1 MGLFSRIGR
10 GIRNVGRGIQRG
22 VSNVV
27 QTVAAPISNIVSQV
41 PIVGGLASNIIRTVA
56 RVPSRTPSFIVPPP
70 PVPATPPT
78 PTPPDGTPGNGAELW
93 KFSKKA
99 DKWTKMIGNPKK
111 IRVDGADYDWVSKAG
126 ISYYALPLPEPDSS
140 LGNTAGVGVQSSRP
154 LIKENAQISFE
165 QLISGL
171 HFYYEERNF
180 RGSSQKYNGV
190 NNYAFLAYLAAR
202 ELFGNE
208 TPIIEGRGTTK
219 KLSQWKSK
227 IKLVSPRLKDDAIIK
242 VLNFIGED
250 IIAGGSGYLNSNTT
264 LSGSRFGSL
273 FGSNKNAKN
282 FREDIETKT
291 GPINNGNILINY
303 DELLLNISRMDA
315 RDEFIMTRMT
325 SMRNVLR
332 KAWKKRPSSNQR
344 SNERLKDRT
353 IPEWK
358 NAIDKEIRG
367 NGIKKT
373 TSTSAFGFNR
383 SFNNQFANLGST
395 NAIYDETWMDLMIL
409 LNASA
414 RAKRKTGSMMVTKQN
429 GKQ

>member
-10 GIRNVGRGIQRG
+10 GIRNVASGINRAA
-22 VSNVV
+22 SNVV
-27 QTVAAPISNIVSQV
+27 RTVAAPLSNIVSQV
-41 PIVGGLASNIIRTVA
+41 PIVGGLASSIIRTVA
-56 RVPSRTPSFIVPPP
+56 GGPSRTNIVPPPP

-78 PTPPDGTPGNGAELW
+78 PPNPDGTPGNGAELW
-93 KFSKKA
+93 KFSKSA
-99 DKWTKMIGNPKK
+99 DRWSKVIGTPKK
-111 IRVDGADYDWVSKAG
+111 IRVDGVDYDWVSKSG
-126 ISYYALPLPEPDSS
+126 ISYYALPLPEVESS
-140 LGNTAGVGVQSSRP
+140 VGNTSGVGVQSSRP
-154 LIKENAQISFE
+154 LTKEDTQISFE

-171 HFYYEERNF
+171 HFYYEESNF
-180 RGSSQKYNGV
+180 RSNSNKYNGV

-219 KLSQWKSK
+219 KLRQWEAK
-227 IKLVSPRLKDDAIIK
+227 IKLVAPRITEDAIIR
-242 VLNFIGED
+242 VLNIIGED
-250 IIAGGSGYLNSNTT
+250 ILAGGNGYLNTQTRVNG
-264 LSGSRFGSL
+264 LRGGF
-273 FGSNKNAKN
+273 FGSNRNAKN

-303 DELLLNISRMDA
+303 DDLLQNIVRMDA

-332 KAWKKRPSSNQR
+332 KAWEKRPGSSKR
-344 SNERLKDRT
+344 SNRLLKDRT

-367 NGIKKT
+367 NGIKKNQSSGAFAFN
-373 TSTSAFGFNR
+373 ST
-383 SFNNQFANLGST
+383 FNNRFGNLGST
-395 NAIYDETWMDLMIL
+395 NAVYDETWMDLMIL

>member
-10 GIRNVGRGIQRG
+10 GIRNVASGINRAA
-22 VSNVV
+22 SNVV
-27 QTVAAPISNIVSQV
+27 RTVAAPLSNIVSQV
-41 PIVGGLASNIIRTVA
+41 PIVGGLASSIIRTVA
-56 RVPSRTPSFIVPPP
+56 GGPSRTNIVPPPP

-78 PTPPDGTPGNGAELW
+78 PPNPDGTPGNGAELW
-93 KFSKKA
+93 KFSKSA
-99 DKWTKMIGNPKK
+99 DRWSKVIGTPKK
-111 IRVDGADYDWVSKAG
+111 IRVDGVDYDWVSKSG
-126 ISYYALPLPEPDSS
+126 ISYYALPLPEVESS
-140 LGNTAGVGVQSSRP
+140 VGNTSGVGVQSSRP
-154 LIKENAQISFE
+154 LTKEDTQISFE

-171 HFYYEERNF
+171 HFYYEESNF
-180 RGSSQKYNGV
+180 RSNSNKYNGV

-219 KLSQWKSK
+219 KLRQWEAK
-227 IKLVSPRLKDDAIIK
+227 IKLVAPRITEDAIIR
-242 VLNFIGED
+242 VLNIIGED
-250 IIAGGSGYLNSNTT
+250 ILAGGNGYLNTQTRVNG
-264 LSGSRFGSL
+264 LRGGF
-273 FGSNKNAKN
+273 FGSNRNAKN

-303 DELLLNISRMDA
+303 DDLLINLSRMDA

-332 KAWKKRPSSNQR
+332 KAWEKRPGSSKR
-344 SNERLKDRT
+344 SNRLLKDRT

-367 NGIKKT
+367 NGIKKNQSSGAFAFN
-373 TSTSAFGFNR
+373 ST
-383 SFNNQFANLGST
+383 FNNRFGNLGST
-395 NAIYDETWMDLMIL
+395 NAVYDETWMDLMIL

>member
-10 GIRNVGRGIQRG
+10 GIRNVASGINRAA
-22 VSNVV
+22 SNVV
-27 QTVAAPISNIVSQV
+27 RTVAAPISNIVSQV
-41 PIVGGLASNIIRTVA
+41 PIVGGLASSIIRTVA
-56 RVPSRTPSFIVPPP
+56 GGPSRTNIVPPPP

-78 PTPPDGTPGNGAELW
+78 PPNPDGTPGNGAELW
-93 KFSKKA
+93 KFSKTA
-99 DKWTKMIGNPKK
+99 DRWSKVIGTPKK
-111 IRVDGADYDWVSKAG
+111 IRVDGVDYDWVSKSG
-126 ISYYALPLPEPDSS
+126 ISYYALPLPEVESS
-140 LGNTAGVGVQSSRP
+140 VGNTSGVGVQSSRP
-154 LIKENAQISFE
+154 LTKEDTQISFE

-171 HFYYEERNF
+171 HFYYEESNF
-180 RGSSQKYNGV
+180 RSNSNKYNGV

-219 KLSQWKSK
+219 KLRQWEAK
-227 IKLVSPRLKDDAIIK
+227 IKLVAPRITEDAIIR
-242 VLNFIGED
+242 VLNIIGED
-250 IIAGGSGYLNSNTT
+250 ILAGGNGYLNTQTRVNG
-264 LSGSRFGSL
+264 LRGGF
-273 FGSNKNAKN
+273 FGSNRNAKN

-303 DELLLNISRMDA
+303 DDLLINLSRMDA

-332 KAWKKRPSSNQR
+332 KAWEKRPGSSKR
-344 SNERLKDRT
+344 SNRLLKDRT

-367 NGIKKT
+367 NGIKKNQSSGAFAFN
-373 TSTSAFGFNR
+373 ST
-383 SFNNQFANLGST
+383 FNNRFGNLGST
-395 NAIYDETWMDLMIL
+395 NAVYDETWMDLMIL

>member
-10 GIRNVGRGIQRG
+10 GIRNVASGINRAA
-22 VSNVV
+22 SNVV
-27 QTVAAPISNIVSQV
+27 RTVAAPISNIVSQV
-41 PIVGGLASNIIRTVA
+41 PIVGGLASSIIRTVA
-56 RVPSRTPSFIVPPP
+56 GGPSRTNIVPPPP

-78 PTPPDGTPGNGAELW
+78 PPNPDGTPGNGAELW
-93 KFSKKA
+93 KFSKSA
-99 DKWTKMIGNPKK
+99 DRWSKVIGTPKK
-111 IRVDGADYDWVSKAG
+111 IRVDGVDYDWVSKSG
-126 ISYYALPLPEPDSS
+126 ISYYALPLPEVESS
-140 LGNTAGVGVQSSRP
+140 VGNTSGVGVQSSRP
-154 LIKENAQISFE
+154 LTKEDTQISFE

-171 HFYYEERNF
+171 HFYYEESNF
-180 RGSSQKYNGV
+180 RSNSNKYNGV

-219 KLSQWKSK
+219 KLRQWEAK
-227 IKLVSPRLKDDAIIK
+227 IKLVAPRITEDAIIR
-242 VLNFIGED
+242 VLNIIGED
-250 IIAGGSGYLNSNTT
+250 ILAGGNGYLNTQTRVNG
-264 LSGSRFGSL
+264 LRGGF
-273 FGSNKNAKN
+273 FGSNRNAKN

-303 DELLLNISRMDA
+303 DDLLINLSRMDA

-332 KAWKKRPSSNQR
+332 KAWEKRPGSSKR
-344 SNERLKDRT
+344 SNRLLKDRT

-367 NGIKKT
+367 NGIKKNQSSGAFAFN
-373 TSTSAFGFNR
+373 ST
-383 SFNNQFANLGST
+383 FNNRFGNLGST
-395 NAIYDETWMDLMIL
+395 NAVYDETWMDLMIL

>member
-1 MGLFSRIGR
+1 
-10 GIRNVGRGIQRG
+10 
-22 VSNVV
+22 
-27 QTVAAPISNIVSQV
+27 
-41 PIVGGLASNIIRTVA
+41 
-56 RVPSRTPSFIVPPP
+56 
-70 PVPATPPT
+70 
-78 PTPPDGTPGNGAELW
+78 
-93 KFSKKA
+93 
-99 DKWTKMIGNPKK
+99 MIGTPKK
-111 IRVDGADYDWVSKAG
+111 IRVDGVDYDWVSKSG
-126 ISYYALPLPEPDSS
+126 ISYYALPLPEVESS
-140 LGNTAGVGVQSSRP
+140 VGNTSGVGVQSSRP
-154 LIKENAQISFE
+154 LTKEDTQISFE

-171 HFYYEERNF
+171 HFYYEESNF
-180 RGSSQKYNGV
+180 RSNSNKYNGV

-219 KLSQWKSK
+219 KLRQWEAK
-227 IKLVSPRLKDDAIIK
+227 IKLVAPRITEDAIIR
-242 VLNFIGED
+242 VLNIIGED
-250 IIAGGSGYLNSNTT
+250 ILAGGNGYLNTQTRVNG
-264 LSGSRFGSL
+264 LRGGF
-273 FGSNKNAKN
+273 FGSNRNAKN

-303 DELLLNISRMDA
+303 DDLLINLSRMDA

-332 KAWKKRPSSNQR
+332 KAWEKRPGSSKR
-344 SNERLKDRT
+344 SNRLLKDRT

-367 NGIKKT
+367 NGIKKNQSSGAFAFN
-373 TSTSAFGFNR
+373 ST
-383 SFNNQFANLGST
+383 FNNRFGNLGST
-395 NAIYDETWMDLMIL
+395 NAVYDETWMDLMIL

>member
-10 GIRNVGRGIQRG
+10 GIRNVASGINRAA
-22 VSNVV
+22 SNVV
-27 QTVAAPISNIVSQV
+27 RTVAAPLSNIVSQV
-41 PIVGGLASNIIRTVA
+41 PIVGGLASSIIRTVA
-56 RVPSRTPSFIVPPP
+56 GGPSRTNIVPPPP

-78 PTPPDGTPGNGAELW
+78 PPNPDGTPGNGAELW
-93 KFSKKA
+93 KFSKTA
-99 DKWTKMIGNPKK
+99 DRWSKVIGTPKK
-111 IRVDGADYDWVSKAG
+111 IRVDGVDYDWVSKSG
-126 ISYYALPLPEPDSS
+126 ISYYALPLPEVESS
-140 LGNTAGVGVQSSRP
+140 VGNTSGVGVQSSRP
-154 LIKENAQISFE
+154 LTKEDTQISFE

-171 HFYYEERNF
+171 HFYYEESNF
-180 RGSSQKYNGV
+180 RSNSNKYNGV

-219 KLSQWKSK
+219 KLRQWEAK
-227 IKLVSPRLKDDAIIK
+227 INLVAPRITEDAIIR
-242 VLNFIGED
+242 VLNIIGED
-250 IIAGGSGYLNSNTT
+250 ILAGGNGYLNTQTRVNG
-264 LSGSRFGSL
+264 LRGGF
-273 FGSNKNAKN
+273 FGSNRNAKN

-303 DELLLNISRMDA
+303 DDLLINLSRMDA

-332 KAWKKRPSSNQR
+332 KAWEKRPGSSKR
-344 SNERLKDRT
+344 SNRLLKDRT

-367 NGIKKT
+367 NGIKKNQSSGAFAFN
-373 TSTSAFGFNR
+373 ST
-383 SFNNQFANLGST
+383 FNNRFGNLGST
-395 NAIYDETWMDLMIL
+395 NAVYDETWMDLMIL

>member
-10 GIRNVGRGIQRG
+10 GIRNVASGINRAA
-22 VSNVV
+22 SNVV
-27 QTVAAPISNIVSQV
+27 RNVAAPISNIVSQV
-41 PIVGGLASNIIRTVA
+41 PVVGGLASSIIRTVA
-56 RVPSRTPSFIVPPP
+56 RVPSRTNIVPPPP

-78 PTPPDGTPGNGAELW
+78 PPNPDGTPGNGAELW
-93 KFSKKA
+93 KFSKTA

-126 ISYYALPLPEPDSS
+126 ISYYALPLPEADSS
-140 LGNTAGVGVQSSRP
+140 VGNTDGVGVQSSRP
-154 LIKENAQISFE
+154 LTKENAQISFE

-219 KLSQWKSK
+219 KLSQWASK
-227 IKLVSPRLKDDAIIK
+227 IRLVSPRLKDDAIIK

-250 IIAGGSGYLNSNTT
+250 IIAGGTGYLNSNTT
-264 LSGSRFGSL
+264 LGGNRFGVL
-273 FGSNKNAKN
+273 FGSNRNAKN

-303 DELLLNISRMDA
+303 DDLLINLSRMDA

-332 KAWKKRPSSNQR
+332 KAWEKRPGSSKR
-344 SNERLKDRT
+344 SNRLLKDRT

-367 NGIKKT
+367 NGIKKN
-373 TSTSAFGFNR
+373 SSSGAFAFNSAFNNR
-383 SFNNQFANLGST
+383 FGNLGNT
-395 NAIYDETWMDLMIL
+395 NAVYDETWMDLMIL

>member
-10 GIRNVGRGIQRG
+10 GIRNVASGINRAA
-22 VSNVV
+22 SNVV
-27 QTVAAPISNIVSQV
+27 RTVAAPISNIVSQV
-41 PIVGGLASNIIRTVA
+41 PVVGGLASSIIRTVA
-56 RVPSRTPSFIVPPP
+56 RVPSRTNIVPPPP

-78 PTPPDGTPGNGAELW
+78 PPNPDGTPGNGAELW
-93 KFSKKA
+93 KFSKTA

-126 ISYYALPLPEPDSS
+126 ISYYALPLPEADSS
-140 LGNTAGVGVQSSRP
+140 VGNTDGVGVQSSRP
-154 LIKENAQISFE
+154 LTKENAQISFE

-219 KLSQWKSK
+219 KLSQWASK
-227 IKLVSPRLKDDAIIK
+227 IRLVSPRLKDDAIIK

-250 IIAGGSGYLNSNTT
+250 IIAGGTGYLNSNTT
-264 LSGSRFGSL
+264 LGGNRFGVL
-273 FGSNKNAKN
+273 FGSNRNAKN

-303 DELLLNISRMDA
+303 DDLLINLSRMDA

-332 KAWKKRPSSNQR
+332 KAWEKRPGSSKR
-344 SNERLKDRT
+344 SNRLLKDRT

-367 NGIKKT
+367 NGIKKN
-373 TSTSAFGFNR
+373 SSSGAFAFNSAFNNR
-383 SFNNQFANLGST
+383 FGNLGNT
-395 NAIYDETWMDLMIL
+395 NAVYDETWMDLMIL

>member
-10 GIRNVGRGIQRG
+10 GIRNVASGINRAA
-22 VSNVV
+22 SNVV
-27 QTVAAPISNIVSQV
+27 RTVAAPISNIVSQV
-41 PIVGGLASNIIRTVA
+41 PIVGGLASSIIRTVA
-56 RVPSRTPSFIVPPP
+56 GAPSRTNIVPPPPP

-78 PTPPDGTPGNGAELW
+78 PPNPDGTPGNGAELW
-93 KFSKKA
+93 KFSKSA
-99 DKWTKMIGNPKK
+99 DRWSKVIGTPKK
-111 IRVDGADYDWVSKAG
+111 IRVDGVDYDWVSKSG
-126 ISYYALPLPEPDSS
+126 ISYYALPLPPTP
-140 LGNTAGVGVQSSRP
+140 LGNTSGVGVQSSRP
-154 LIKENAQISFE
+154 LTKEDTQISFE

-171 HFYYEERNF
+171 HFYYEESNF
-180 RGSSQKYNGV
+180 RSNSNKYNGV

-219 KLSQWKSK
+219 KLRQWEAK
-227 IKLVSPRLKDDAIIK
+227 IKLVAPRITEDAIIR
-242 VLNFIGED
+242 VLNIIGED
-250 IIAGGSGYLNSNTT
+250 ILAGGNGYLNTQTRVNG
-264 LSGSRFGSL
+264 LRGGF
-273 FGSNKNAKN
+273 FGSNRNAKN

-303 DELLLNISRMDA
+303 DDLLINLSRMDA

-332 KAWKKRPSSNQR
+332 KAWEKRPGSSKR
-344 SNERLKDRT
+344 SNRLLKDRT

-367 NGIKKT
+367 NGIKKNQSSGAFAFN
-373 TSTSAFGFNR
+373 ST
-383 SFNNQFANLGST
+383 FNNRFGNLGST
-395 NAIYDETWMDLMIL
+395 NAVYDETWMDLMIL

>member
-10 GIRNVGRGIQRG
+10 GIRNVASGINRAA
-22 VSNVV
+22 SNVV
-27 QTVAAPISNIVSQV
+27 RTVAAPLSNIVSQV
-41 PIVGGLASNIIRTVA
+41 PIVGGLASSIIRTVA
-56 RVPSRTPSFIVPPP
+56 GGPSRTNIVPPPP

-78 PTPPDGTPGNGAELW
+78 PPNPDGTPGNGAELW
-93 KFSKKA
+93 KFSKTA
-99 DKWTKMIGNPKK
+99 DRWSKVIGTPKK
-111 IRVDGADYDWVSKAG
+111 IRVDGVDYDWVSKSG
-126 ISYYALPLPEPDSS
+126 ISYYALPLPEVESS
-140 LGNTAGVGVQSSRP
+140 VGNTSGVGVQSSRP
-154 LIKENAQISFE
+154 LTKEDTQISFE

-171 HFYYEERNF
+171 HFYYEESNF
-180 RGSSQKYNGV
+180 RSNSNKYNGV

-219 KLSQWKSK
+219 KLRQWESK
-227 IKLVSPRLKDDAIIK
+227 IKLVTPRITEDAIIR
-242 VLNFIGED
+242 VLNIIGED
-250 IIAGGSGYLNSNTT
+250 ILAGGNGYLNTQTRVNG
-264 LSGSRFGSL
+264 LRGGF
-273 FGSNKNAKN
+273 FGSNRNAKN

-303 DELLLNISRMDA
+303 DDLLINLSRMDA

-332 KAWKKRPSSNQR
+332 KAWEKRPGSSKR
-344 SNERLKDRT
+344 SNRLLKDRT

-367 NGIKKT
+367 NGIKKNQSSGAFAFN
-373 TSTSAFGFNR
+373 ST
-383 SFNNQFANLGST
+383 FNNRFGNLGST
-395 NAIYDETWMDLMIL
+395 NAVYDETWMDLMIL

>member
-10 GIRNVGRGIQRG
+10 GIRNVASGINRAA
-22 VSNVV
+22 SNVV
-27 QTVAAPISNIVSQV
+27 RTVAAPLSNIVSQV
-41 PIVGGLASNIIRTVA
+41 PIVGGLASSIIRTVA
-56 RVPSRTPSFIVPPP
+56 GGSSRTNIVPPPP

-78 PTPPDGTPGNGAELW
+78 PPNPDGTPGNGAELW
-93 KFSKKA
+93 KFSKSA
-99 DKWTKMIGNPKK
+99 DRWSKVIGTPKK
-111 IRVDGADYDWVSKAG
+111 IRVDGVDYDWVSKSG
-126 ISYYALPLPEPDSS
+126 ISYYALPLPEVESS
-140 LGNTAGVGVQSSRP
+140 VGNTSGVGVQSSRP
-154 LIKENAQISFE
+154 LTKEDTQISFE

-171 HFYYEERNF
+171 HFYYEESNF
-180 RGSSQKYNGV
+180 RSNSNKYNGV

-219 KLSQWKSK
+219 KLRQWEAK
-227 IKLVSPRLKDDAIIK
+227 IKLVAPRITEDAIIR
-242 VLNFIGED
+242 VLNIIGED
-250 IIAGGSGYLNSNTT
+250 ILAGGNGYLNTQTRVNG
-264 LSGSRFGSL
+264 LRGGF
-273 FGSNKNAKN
+273 FGSNRNAKN

-303 DELLLNISRMDA
+303 DDLLINLSRMDA

-332 KAWKKRPSSNQR
+332 KAWEKRPGSSKR
-344 SNERLKDRT
+344 SNRLLKDRT

-367 NGIKKT
+367 NGIKKNQSSGAFAFN
-373 TSTSAFGFNR
+373 ST
-383 SFNNQFANLGST
+383 FNNRFGNLGST
-395 NAIYDETWMDLMIL
+395 NAVYDETWMDLMIL

>member
-10 GIRNVGRGIQRG
+10 GIRNVASGINRAA
-22 VSNVV
+22 SNVV
-27 QTVAAPISNIVSQV
+27 RTVAAPLSNIVSQV
-41 PIVGGLASNIIRTVA
+41 PIVGGLASSIIRTVA
-56 RVPSRTPSFIVPPP
+56 GGPSRTNIVPPPP

-78 PTPPDGTPGNGAELW
+78 PPNPDGTPGNGAELW
-93 KFSKKA
+93 KFSKTA
-99 DKWTKMIGNPKK
+99 DRWSKVIGTPKK
-111 IRVDGADYDWVSKAG
+111 IRVDGVDYDWVSKSG
-126 ISYYALPLPEPDSS
+126 ISYYALPLPEVESS
-140 LGNTAGVGVQSSRP
+140 VGNTSGVGVQSSRP
-154 LIKENAQISFE
+154 LTKEDTQISFE

-171 HFYYEERNF
+171 HFYYEESNF
-180 RGSSQKYNGV
+180 RSNSNKYNGV

-219 KLSQWKSK
+219 KLRQWEAK
-227 IKLVSPRLKDDAIIK
+227 IKLVAPRITEDAIIR
-242 VLNFIGED
+242 VLNIIGED
-250 IIAGGSGYLNSNTT
+250 ILAGGNGYLNTQTRVNG
-264 LSGSRFGSL
+264 LRGGF
-273 FGSNKNAKN
+273 FGSNRNAKN

-303 DELLLNISRMDA
+303 DDLLINLSRMDA

-332 KAWKKRPSSNQR
+332 KAWEKRPGSSKR
-344 SNERLKDRT
+344 SNRLLKDRT

-367 NGIKKT
+367 NGIKKNQSSGAFAFN
-373 TSTSAFGFNR
+373 ST
-383 SFNNQFANLGST
+383 FNNRFGNLGST
-395 NAIYDETWMDLMIL
+395 NAVYDETWMDLMIL

>member
-10 GIRNVGRGIQRG
+10 GIRNVASGINRAA
-22 VSNVV
+22 SNVV
-27 QTVAAPISNIVSQV
+27 RTVAAPLSNIVSQV
-41 PIVGGLASNIIRTVA
+41 PIVGGLASSIIRTVA
-56 RVPSRTPSFIVPPP
+56 GGPSRTNIVPPPP

-78 PTPPDGTPGNGAELW
+78 PPNPDGTPGNGAELW
-93 KFSKKA
+93 KFSKTA
-99 DKWTKMIGNPKK
+99 DRWSKVIGTPKK
-111 IRVDGADYDWVSKAG
+111 IRVDGVDYDWVSKSG
-126 ISYYALPLPEPDSS
+126 ISYYALPLPEVESS
-140 LGNTAGVGVQSSRP
+140 VGNTSGVGVQSSRP
-154 LIKENAQISFE
+154 LTKEDTQISFE

-171 HFYYEERNF
+171 HFYYEESNF
-180 RGSSQKYNGV
+180 RSNSNKYNGV

-219 KLSQWKSK
+219 KLRQWESK
-227 IKLVSPRLKDDAIIK
+227 IKLVAPRITEDAIIR
-242 VLNFIGED
+242 VLNIIGED
-250 IIAGGSGYLNSNTT
+250 ILAGGNGYLNTQTRVNG
-264 LSGSRFGSL
+264 LRGGF
-273 FGSNKNAKN
+273 FGSNRNAKN

-303 DELLLNISRMDA
+303 DDLLINLSRMDA

-332 KAWKKRPSSNQR
+332 KAWEKRPGSSKR
-344 SNERLKDRT
+344 SNRLLKDRT

-367 NGIKKT
+367 NGIKKNQSSGAFAFN
-373 TSTSAFGFNR
+373 ST
-383 SFNNQFANLGST
+383 FNNRFGNLGST
-395 NAIYDETWMDLMIL
+395 NAVYDETWMDLMIL

>member
-10 GIRNVGRGIQRG
+10 GIRNVASGINRAA
-22 VSNVV
+22 SNVV
-27 QTVAAPISNIVSQV
+27 RTVAAPLSNIVSQV
-41 PIVGGLASNIIRTVA
+41 PIVGGLASSIIRTVA
-56 RVPSRTPSFIVPPP
+56 GAPSRTNIVPPPP

-78 PTPPDGTPGNGAELW
+78 PPNPDGTPGNGAELW
-93 KFSKKA
+93 KFSKSA
-99 DKWTKMIGNPKK
+99 DRWSKVIGTPKK
-111 IRVDGADYDWVSKAG
+111 IRVDGVDYDWVSKSG
-126 ISYYALPLPEPDSS
+126 ISYYALPLPEVESS
-140 LGNTAGVGVQSSRP
+140 VGNTSGVGVQSSRP
-154 LIKENAQISFE
+154 LTKEDTQISFE

-171 HFYYEERNF
+171 HFYYEESNF
-180 RGSSQKYNGV
+180 RSNSNKYNGV

-219 KLSQWKSK
+219 KLRQWEAK
-227 IKLVSPRLKDDAIIK
+227 IKLVAPRITEDAIIR
-242 VLNFIGED
+242 VLNIIGED
-250 IIAGGSGYLNSNTT
+250 ILAGGNGYLNTQTRVNG
-264 LSGSRFGSL
+264 LRGGF
-273 FGSNKNAKN
+273 FGSNRNAKN

-303 DELLLNISRMDA
+303 DDLLINLSRMDA

-332 KAWKKRPSSNQR
+332 KAWEKRPGSSKR
-344 SNERLKDRT
+344 SNRLLKDRT

-367 NGIKKT
+367 NGIKKNQSSGAFAFN
-373 TSTSAFGFNR
+373 ST
-383 SFNNQFANLGST
+383 FNNRFGNLGST
-395 NAIYDETWMDLMIL
+395 NAVYDETWMDLMIL

>member
-10 GIRNVGRGIQRG
+10 GIRNVASGINRAA
-22 VSNVV
+22 SNVV
-27 QTVAAPISNIVSQV
+27 RTVAAPLSNIVSQV
-41 PIVGGLASNIIRTVA
+41 PIVGGLASSIIRTVA
-56 RVPSRTPSFIVPPP
+56 GAPSRTNIVPPPP

-78 PTPPDGTPGNGAELW
+78 PPNPDGTPGNGAELW
-93 KFSKKA
+93 KFSKTA
-99 DKWTKMIGNPKK
+99 DRWSKVIGTPKK
-111 IRVDGADYDWVSKAG
+111 IRVDGVDYDWVSKSG
-126 ISYYALPLPEPDSS
+126 ISYYALPLPEVESS
-140 LGNTAGVGVQSSRP
+140 VGNTSGVGVQSSRP
-154 LIKENAQISFE
+154 LTKEDTQISFE

-171 HFYYEERNF
+171 HFYYEESNF
-180 RGSSQKYNGV
+180 RSNSNKYNGV

-219 KLSQWKSK
+219 KLRQWEAK
-227 IKLVSPRLKDDAIIK
+227 IKLVAPRITEDAIIR
-242 VLNFIGED
+242 VLNIIGED
-250 IIAGGSGYLNSNTT
+250 ILAGGNGYLNTQTRVNG
-264 LSGSRFGSL
+264 LRGGF
-273 FGSNKNAKN
+273 FGSNRNAKN

-303 DELLLNISRMDA
+303 DDLLINLSRMDA

-332 KAWKKRPSSNQR
+332 KAWEKRPGSSKR
-344 SNERLKDRT
+344 SNRLLKDRT

-367 NGIKKT
+367 NGIKKNQSSGAFAFN
-373 TSTSAFGFNR
+373 ST
-383 SFNNQFANLGST
+383 FNNRFGNLGST
-395 NAIYDETWMDLMIL
+395 NAVYDETWMDLMIL